1 MSDSQHPHAD
11 RSVRVAIP
19 TDARAIAEIQQAVW
33 HHGYTSL
40 LPDDATQG
48 FDVGAAT
55 ATWQAAIESPPT
67 RKHRVFVALERADVV
82 GFAAS
87 APGSDA
93 DLHAEHDAEL
103 VALHVAPDYVRRG
116 HGSRLMAAVA
126 DYALDDKFARL
137 VCWVFAADDPMRMF
151 LRSCGWDSDGSIRD
165 LDVGE
170 LVHQVRL
177 HTFLDADQHQPA

>member
-1 MSDSQHPHAD
+1 MPDSHHPHAD
-11 RSVRVAIP
+11 RSVRP
-19 TDARAIAEIQQAVW
+19 AIASDAEAIAQIQQKVLERE
-33 HHGYTSL
+33 YTPL
-40 LPDDATQG
+40 LTAEATAA
-48 FDVGAAT
+48 FNVDEAT
-55 ATWQAAIESPPT
+55 ATWRSAIESPPT
-67 RKHRVFVALERADVV
+67 RRHRVFVALERGDVV

-87 APGSDA
+87 APGSDD

-103 VALHVAPDYVRRG
+103 LTMHVAPEHTRNG

-126 DYALDDKFARL
+126 DYAHDDGFTRL

-151 LRSCGWDSDGSIRD
+151 LRSCGWDADGSTRD

-177 HTFLDADQHQPA
+177 HTVIGENPHQVA